1 LVFQTKGDTNMD
13 ITMIIDI
20 VEIILYVTLG
30 GLALYCQS
38 KSKLKEKATSFI
50 AQAEEVYIDATKAGG
65 IKHQYVVD
73 KLYELTPAYLKM
85 IITKDMI
92 SNIVDNA
99 FASIEVYAK
108 LQLDKSTDKI
118 TGE

>member
-1 LVFQTKGDTNMD
+1 MDT
-13 ITMIIDI
+13 TMILEI
-20 VEIILYVTLG
+20 VKVAAYVVLG

-38 KSKLKEKATSFI
+38 KSKLKEKATSLI
-50 AQAEEVYIDATKAGG
+50 TEAEEVYIDATKAGG

-73 KLYELTPAYLKM
+73 KLYNLTPAYLKL

-99 FASIEVYAK
+99 FGSIQEYAK
-108 LQLDKSTDKI
+108 IQLDKVTDKAI
-118 TGE
+118 GKTTDTDEVVGE